1 MKKTFYI
8 VFFLIGNLIFSQTTD
23 RFTLKNVKINTNY
36 NEFGTVIPKDGSIYY
51 SKSVFKN
58 NQDLNELS
66 ANLFKGELASGGEIS
81 KDLKFPTDAVHAV
94 FSNDGKTVYYSK
106 KDGKKFQLFQA
117 IVDNIGRWK
126 NEIKLPF
133 NEPKYTFKH
142 PTLNK
147 DNTKLYFVS
156 DKSDTYG
163 NTDIYYV
170 NISNHGLDFSKPVHL
185 NFYVNSPKEEIFPC
199 VGEKDKLYFSSNG
212 MGGIGRM
219 DIFESFYNNGNYEK
233 TANLGEPINSKSDD
247 FAFSLISDNHR
258 GFLSS
263 NRAGG
268 AGGVD
273 IYYFEDKKSTL
284 NKCSKSITG
293 YVKNKETKKPI
304 AEATIDIF
312 DSKGNNENT
321 LTDSQGSFT
330 IDNVECETT
339 YDIVSYK
346 EGYNGFAEIHTSP
359 LNSEIIY
366 LYLNPEFPEGY
377 KEEFDFSN
385 EITVTESK
393 SNKVINDKPKVENEK
408 KIALQKQAIAEAKNR
423 DIQSTVESEK
433 ITTTNPS
440 KNQNTG
446 SKVEEND
453 YYLVKKGDGLYSI
466 AKNNNLTVEELK
478 SINSLKNNVITE
490 GQKLIV
496 KKSNNYN
503 DIEKAKVNTKNS
515 EVKESSDLELI
526 VNVNK
531 EKVKKDKF
539 SGIEKIQTNVS
550 NTETENLRLT
560 RIAKAKATLEKLK
573 KDNEQYKIAYV
584 DHSNT
589 NNVRQEVTENFN
601 KNNQTNNCNRNIN
614 GYIKNSIT
622 KKIIANAKIEL
633 FFEDQNLETA
643 STNANGEFFFNNVA
657 CDTKY
662 TIICFKEGF
671 DNIAKAVIDTK
682 TATKD
687 ITILIQPND
696 DNAIASNN
704 KVIDAKKT
712 YEVVKKIAQNKVKKE
727 EDKMTYYVESEEIV
741 VPKIAEGKVIL
752 NPIYFDLDEWYLTAP
767 ARRELNKIIL
777 LMKLNPTLIIESGSH
792 TDTQGSFD
800 YNLNLSEKRSQ
811 KTVGYLIAN
820 GADPDRISGNGYGET
835 MPTNHCLDGVK
846 CSQKEHFEN
855 RRTEFVILK
864 Q

>member
-1 MKKTFYI
+1 LLAQKEA
-8 VFFLIGNLIFSQTTD
+8 
-23 RFTLKNVKINTNY
+23 INK
-36 NEFGTVIPKDGSIYY
+36 ER
-51 SKSVFKN
+51 
-58 NQDLNELS
+58 Q
-66 ANLFKGELASGGEIS
+66 
-81 KDLKFPTDAVHAV
+81 
-94 FSNDGKTVYYSK
+94 
-106 KDGKKFQLFQA
+106 QA
-117 IVDNIGRWK
+117 IANAKVYSEQLK
-126 NEIKLPF
+126 
-133 NEPKYTFKH
+133 
-142 PTLNK
+142 
-147 DNTKLYFVS
+147 
-156 DKSDTYG
+156 
-163 NTDIYYV
+163 
-170 NISNHGLDFSKPVHL
+170 
-185 NFYVNSPKEEIFPC
+185 KEE
-199 VGEKDKLYFSSNG
+199 
-212 MGGIGRM
+212 
-219 DIFESFYNNGNYEK
+219 
-233 TANLGEPINSKSDD
+233 
-247 FAFSLISDNHR
+247 
-258 GFLSS
+258 
-263 NRAGG
+263 
-268 AGGVD
+268 
-273 IYYFEDKKSTL
+273 
-284 NKCSKSITG
+284 
-293 YVKNKETKKPI
+293 ETKVI
-304 AEATIDIF
+304 AQNQQAEAQKI
-312 DSKGNNENT
+312 E
-321 LTDSQGSFT
+321 
-330 IDNVECETT
+330 
-339 YDIVSYK
+339 
-346 EGYNGFAEIHTSP
+346 A
-359 LNSEIIY
+359 
-366 LYLNPEFPEGY
+366 
-377 KEEFDFSN
+377 
-385 EITVTESK
+385 
-393 SNKVINDKPKVENEK
+393 EK

-440 KNQNTG
+440 KNQNIG

-503 DIEKAKVNTKNS
+503 DIEKAIVNTKNS

-526 VNVNK
+526 ANVNK

-539 SGIEKIQTNVS
+539 SGIEKVQTNVS
-550 NTETENLRLT
+550 NTETENLRLA

-584 DHSNT
+584 DHSNS
-589 NNVRQEVTENFN
+589 NNIRQEVTENFN
-601 KNNQTNNCNRNIN
+601 INNQANNCNRNIN

-633 FFEDQNLETA
+633 FFEGKNLETA

-696 DNAIASNN
+696 NNAIASNN
-704 KVIDAKKT
+704 QVIDAKKT
-712 YEVVKKIAQNKVKKE
+712 YEVVKKTDPIKPKTTVVNTKIAQNKVKKE
-727 EDKMTYYVESEEIV
+727 EDEMTYYVEPEEIV
-741 VPKIAEGKVIL
+741 VPKISEGKVIL

-767 ARRELNKIIL
+767 ARRELDKIIL

-811 KTVGYLIAN
+811 ETVGYLIAN
-820 GADPDRISGNGYGET
+820 GADPDRISGRGYGET

-846 CSQKEHFEN
+846 CSQKQHFEN